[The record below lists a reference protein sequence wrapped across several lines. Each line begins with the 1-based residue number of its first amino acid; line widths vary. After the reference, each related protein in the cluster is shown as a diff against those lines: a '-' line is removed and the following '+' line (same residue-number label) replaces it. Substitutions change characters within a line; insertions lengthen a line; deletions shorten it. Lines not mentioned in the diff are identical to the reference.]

1 MSGKSRKK
9 PNIVISQLDH
19 DRLMGL
25 AEDAPER
32 VAAVADELIAELER
46 AKIVAVGKVPAHVIQ
61 MGSAVEFK
69 TQDGQQR
76 RVTLVYPGEADIAE
90 GKISIMTPIGAALIG
105 LAPGQSIAFAAR
117 DGKMQ
122 ELSVVQVSKPG
133 EALPPVAAD
142 GNVEVV
148 DFAARKQAADTA
160 SDDEGPGPSAA

>member
-9 PNIVISQLDH
+9 PNIIISQLDH

-32 VAAVADELIAELER
+32 SAAVADELIAELER
-46 AKIVAVGKVPAHVIQ
+46 AKIVAVGKVPAHVVQ
-61 MGSAVEFK
+61 MGSSVEFK
-69 TQDGQQR
+69 SHDGQQR

-117 DGKMQ
+117 DGKSQ
-122 ELSVVQVSKPG
+122 QLSVVLVSKPG
-133 EALPPVAAD
+133 EALPPVEVSD
-142 GNVEVV
+142 NVEVV
-148 DFAARKQAADTA
+148 DFAARKKAADA
-160 SDDEGPGPSAA
+160 AADGEDPGPSVA